1 MKWRESGFNRYTFE
15 ELSSYYKVLLNYAQG
30 SDKKFL
36 NGFQVILNLAGLITE
51 QEEFEEEIQRIKEFR
66 TF

>member
-30 SDKKFL
+30 SDKKFR

-51 QEEFEEEIQRIKEFR
+51 QEEF
-66 TF
+66 